1 MDRKL
6 LRILIAICFLVGGIV
21 FLVKQEF
28 IYSIVFFVVAVV
40 YLLNRGKRN
49 E

>member
-6 LRILIAICFLVGGIV
+6 LRIIIAICFLVGGTV
-21 FLVKQEF
+21 FWVKQEF